1 MNVHEAIS
9 TAAVILGIFVALA
22 AGGMLGLQALA
33 WAWYR
38 HDGGKL
44 GFWDFLRGI

>member
-1 MNVHEAIS
+1 MNIHDAIS

-44 GFWDFLRGI
+44 GFRAWLRGL